1 VVGSRRSRGCIF
13 VDFAT
18 VRLARSTFVPYSEH
32 FVDFTGRERVKSTKC
47 CLIAHR
53 TLTFPTQ
60 PGLTFAGTTTHA

>member
-32 FVDFTGRERVKSTKC
+32 FVDFTGRERVKSTNC
-47 CLIAHR
+47 
-53 TLTFPTQ
+53 F
-60 PGLTFAGTTTHA
+60 